1 MRAAFLLLL
10 VLLLPGCA
18 QPAPEV
24 NFGCAPVAGT
34 ETIAAR
40 RYILIDG
47 GAEAADAAAAI
58 ACLAAEQRRVIV
70 AAGPDFAGDLA
81 ARLNPIRARG
91 GAVQV
96 FTLDTPPAAAASAR
110 SREER
115 DRLSG
120 EARNDAFARA
130 AAEARDAAD
139 AIILVLAAPDGARD
153 AVGLSGHTWRPLGA
167 RVPAN
172 ESYCLRAEASARPGL
187 RVRLTPFEDVP
198 TRGAAIR
205 YDGLI
210 EVGPAAQ

>member
-10 VLLLPGCA
+10 VFLIA
-18 QPAPEV
+18 
-24 NFGCAPVAGT
+24 GCAPPAPAPDFGCPPVAGA
-34 ETIAAR
+34 ETIAGR

-58 ACLAAEQRRVIV
+58 ACLAAQQRRVIV
-70 AAGPDFAGDLA
+70 AAGPDVAAALA
-81 ARLNPIRARG
+81 ARLNTVRARG

-96 FTLDTPPAAAASAR
+96 FTLDAPPADAASAR

-139 AIILVLAAPDGARD
+139 AIILVRPRRMAR
-153 AVGLSGHTWRPLGA
+153 AMRSASRATLGA
-167 RVPAN
+167 
-172 ESYCLRAEASARPGL
+172 LSARAC
-187 RVRLTPFEDVP
+187 RQVKV
-198 TRGAAIR
+198 I
-205 YDGLI
+205 
-210 EVGPAAQ
+210 VCGPKPRRAPACACG